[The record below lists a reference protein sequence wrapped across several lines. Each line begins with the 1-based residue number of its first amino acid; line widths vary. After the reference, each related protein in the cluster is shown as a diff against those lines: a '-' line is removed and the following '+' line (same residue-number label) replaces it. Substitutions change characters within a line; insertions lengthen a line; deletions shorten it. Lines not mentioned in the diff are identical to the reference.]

1 MNLMKIKEGAEE
13 GVGQLHIVLRVD
25 GTSIG

>member
-13 GVGQLHIVLRVD
+13 GAGQLHYVLRVD